1 MFLKIALSTKYYLHN
16 ECEGLAEV
24 LVGEV
29 PGQRDGAGGGADGEE
44 VRALLLR
51 GQAVLYSTVLYCTV
65 LHSTCLEARLYT
77 SEALRPRSW
86 SQAATGPGNTVSW
99 AGGGAGNS
107 GEASGS
113 TASYLQNRVIQWA
126 W

>member
-44 VRALLLR
+44 VCALLLR
-51 GQAVLYSTVLYCTV
+51 GEAVLYCTVLYCTV
-65 LHSTCLEARLYT
+65 PAARRGCT
-77 SEALRPRSW
+77 PARR
-86 SQAATGPGNTVSW
+86 
-99 AGGGAGNS
+99 
-107 GEASGS
+107 
-113 TASYLQNRVIQWA
+113 
-126 W
+126 

>member
-1 MFLKIALSTKYYLHN
+1 MNVFLKIALSTKYYLHN

-44 VRALLLR
+44 VCALLLR
-51 GQAVLYSTVLYCTV
+51 GEAVLYCTV
-65 LHSTCLEARLYT
+65 LYCTCCEARLYT

-86 SQAATGPGNTVSW
+86 SQAATGPGNTASW
-99 AGGGAGNS
+99 AGGGGENS
-107 GEASGS
+107 GEARGS
-113 TASYLQNRVIQWA
+113 TASYLQSRVLQWA